1 MSRVFKE
8 QFPTEVVNGVKYTR
22 VENIKAPH
30 SPFINKN
37 YDFEEGFY
45 RGEFDFVSPIDGTL
59 ENSTPETYSRHK
71 VIAALQG
78 YIKDKEGETAIL
90 DLGAGTL
97 DIARTI
103 PAPMASRINL
113 VNSDISGPWSIGEE
127 ASTVRGIEKL
137 RERGLLDNFASIENV
152 EYDFNAAEWPFA
164 EDAFDYVVTNLVLC
178 HVAYESKL
186 EVLKALF
193 STLRPGGKVLIGDV
207 FQKDESGARFTEA
220 GLRGP
225 EECWGYLSVFT
236 EFLEMCR
243 EAGFEIDGTALNNL
257 NEGRNYQVQ
266 EELDYAKEH
275 PHATMAI
282 NKAVWFIELHKGEG

>member
-1 MSRVFKE
+1 MFRRE
-8 QFPTEVVNGVKYTR
+8 FPSETIDGVKYTHI
-22 VENIKAPH
+22 ENTRTPH

-45 RGEFDFVSPIDGTL
+45 RGEFDFVSPIDGSL

-71 VIAALQG
+71 VIAALQD
-78 YIKDKEGETAIL
+78 YIKDKDGETAIL

-103 PAPMASRINL
+103 PSSLTRSLNM
-113 VNSDISGPWSIGEE
+113 VNSDISGPWSIGGE
-127 ASTVRGIEKL
+127 ANLVRGTDKL
-137 RERGLLDNFASIENV
+137 QDRSLLENFASIENV

-164 EDAFDYVVTNLVLC
+164 EDAFDFVVTNLVLC

-193 STLRPGGKVLIGDV
+193 STLKPDGKVLVGDV
-207 FQKDESGARFTEA
+207 FQKDESGTRFTEA

-225 EECWGYLSVFT
+225 EECWGYLSVFV
-236 EFLEMCR
+236 EFLEMCK
-243 EAGFEIDGTALNNL
+243 EAGFKIDDTALQNL
-257 NEGRNYQVQ
+257 SEQRNYQTP
-266 EELDYAKEH
+266 EELEHAKSD
-275 PHATMAI
+275 PHATMAV
-282 NKAVWFIELHKGEG
+282 NKAVWFIELSK